1 MKRMDFLEFTS
12 LMESL
17 GITDPRFIGP
27 LYSQLS
33 DADGFGGEGVEFA
46 AAVIAGAQPKDQ
58 LMAMQAAQMAVIHCA
73 SMKYMRKVAD
83 WRESEKGDQELAV
96 NMSTKLARTFSA
108 QLDAIK
114 RYRSGGEQKV
124 TVQHVSVLA
133 NVTRGALEEPAETPA
148 LTDARQPET
157 PITDQPEQVPAPVRR
172 QQKNG
177 RRSSA

>member
-1 MKRMDFLEFTS
+1 
-12 LMESL
+12 
-17 GITDPRFIGP
+17 
-27 LYSQLS
+27 
-33 DADGFGGEGVEFA
+33 VEFA
-46 AAVIAGAQPKDQ
+46 AAVIAAAQPKDQ
-58 LMAMQAAQMAVIHCA
+58 LMAMQAAQMAVIHLA

-83 WRESEKGDQELAV
+83 WRESEKGDQQLAV

-124 TVQHVSVLA
+124 TVQHLSVTHGSKA
-133 NVTRGALEEPAETPA
+133 VVGNVTQNTLAEPAETPA
-148 LTDARQPET
+148 LTDARQPAT
-157 PITDQPEQVPAPVRR
+157 PIIEQPEQVPVPVRR